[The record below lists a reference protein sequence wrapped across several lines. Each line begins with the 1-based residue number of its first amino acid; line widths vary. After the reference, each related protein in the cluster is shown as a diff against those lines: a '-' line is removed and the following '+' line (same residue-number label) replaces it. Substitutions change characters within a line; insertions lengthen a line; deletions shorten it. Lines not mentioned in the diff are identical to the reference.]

1 MPIIVYRN
9 DQPATTLWY
18 HDHALGM
25 TRLNVYAGPAGFW
38 LIRGDQRL
46 AAERFRPDR

>member
-1 MPIIVYRN
+1 MTRPGTNPGNLGYADFVYRN

-25 TRLNVYAGPAGFW
+25 TRNNVYAGPAGS
-38 LIRGDQRL
+38 G
-46 AAERFRPDR
+46 